1 MRYQAIFLFLISTY
15 TYGQNLNFWLT
26 KEAEENPEAFISKAA
41 TIKPATAAD
50 AAGNLYVLGKCYSYL
65 NKEDIALK
73 YLIQSKKEF
82 ERIKLTDQASDVAL
96 EIHTVISSQENY
108 DKYGNTFLD
117 EYYKYATK
125 TNSNEKLAN
134 LWNEI
139 GKNYYSK
146 FNFETRSNPAVLDSA
161 EAYFKKGLYHANYID
176 NDIVKAKLYSNL
188 GTLENTRNNF
198 GLARDYL
205 NSAKVYS
212 SESGDK
218 YSQFIN
224 YFTYGNNYFLDKN
237 YPEAI
242 KWFKKAEEIKIPKY
256 KAKSVRLLYKKLME
270 AYDIVNDQPNRKK
283 YQQLYLTLD
292 TSIKDREQNIAIHDI
307 NIKYQVAQKDQQIS
321 SLEKFRDKFY
331 KNRLIFSLLLFL
343 VFLLALY
350 SFVRWKRLDFRKQ
363 TLELE
368 KQRVQEE
375 KQQIEEKHSITVQ
388 ELEKVKS
395 IVTEGYIVLKDK
407 SKVYLKDL
415 MYIKSED
422 HYLHT
427 YSNDGKSQFV
437 RGKLSQILTEL
448 PPNFVKCHRS
458 YIVNTNYI
466 QSVQKGFMVL
476 KNKTEI
482 PVSRGFK
489 L

>member
-1 MRYQAIFLFLISTY
+1 MKYLFAFLFLFSTC
-15 TYGQNLNFWLT
+15 TYGQKLDSWLT
-26 KEAEENPEAFISKAA
+26 KQSEENPEEYIRKAA
-41 TIKPATAAD
+41 LLKPTTPAE

-73 YLIQSKKEF
+73 YLLESKKEF
-82 ERIKLTDQASDVAL
+82 ERINFTEQATELAL

-108 DKYGNTFLD
+108 DKYGNMFLD
-117 EYYKYATK
+117 EYYRHATK
-125 TNSNEKLAN
+125 SNSDEKLAKV
-134 LWNEI
+134 WNEI
-139 GKNYYSK
+139 GKNYYSEYD
-146 FNFETRSNPAVLDSA
+146 FQSRSNPSALDSA
-161 EAYFKKGLYHANYID
+161 EAYFKKGLYHAGKID
-176 NDIVKAKLYSNL
+176 SDIVKARLYSNL

-205 NSAKVYS
+205 DSAQVYS
-212 SESGDK
+212 VESGDR

-224 YFTYGNNYFLDKN
+224 CFTYGNNYFLEGN
-237 YPEAI
+237 YTEAI
-242 KWFKKAEEIKIPKY
+242 KWFKKAESIQIPKY

-270 AYDIVNDQPNRKK
+270 AYDMVNDQPNRRK
-283 YQQLYLTLD
+283 YQQMYLTLD
-292 TSIKDREQNIAIHDI
+292 KSIKDREQNIAIHDI
-307 NIKYQVAQKDQQIS
+307 NVKYQVAQKDRQIS
-321 SLEKFRDKFY
+321 SLQKFRDKFY
-331 KNRLIFSLLLFL
+331 KNRLIFGILLFL

-350 SFVRWKRLDFRKQ
+350 SFVRWKKLDFRKQ
-363 TLELE
+363 TLEME
-368 KQRVQEE
+368 KQKVQEE
-375 KQQIEEKHSITVQ
+375 KQQIEERHSITVQ
-388 ELEKVKS
+388 ELEKVKN

-466 QSVQKGFMVL
+466 HSIQKGYIQL